1 MMELYII
8 RHAQSA
14 NNALYTQSNTTIGRS
29 DDPELTDI
37 GREQAQRVA
46 EFIAAPRHTASE
58 NFAARLANAHGFHLT
73 HLYCSLMVRSIE
85 TGLAIAN
92 ATGLP
97 LITWPDWHE
106 TGGIFYEDPDN
117 THRRSGLPG
126 KTPTELATR
135 FPDLVITTEL
145 DPAGWWNRP
154 FEEHPIQIARAERVL
169 ADLIARHGHTDHRVA
184 VITHGGFYNRFLQAV
199 LKFNPEQRTWFT
211 LVNCGI
217 TRIDFDEDD
226 TLLFYQN
233 RHEHL
238 APNLLTW

>member
-1 MMELYII
+1 MELYVI

-14 NNALYTQSNTTIGRS
+14 NNALYTRNNTTIGRS

-37 GREQAQRVA
+37 GREQTRRLA
-46 EFIAAPRHTASE
+46 EFIATPRHTTND
-58 NFAARLANAHGFHLT
+58 NFAARLTNAHGFHFT

-97 LITWPDWHE
+97 LVAWPDWHE
-106 TGGIFYEDPDN
+106 TGGIFYEDPN
-117 THRRSGLPG
+117 NPNHRTGQPG
-126 KTPTELATR
+126 KTAAELTNR
-135 FPDLVITTEL
+135 FPDLTITNEL

-154 FEEHPIQIARAERVL
+154 FEDHPAQIARAERVL
-169 ADLIARHGHTDHRVA
+169 ADLIARHGYTDHRVA

-199 LKFNPEQRTWFT
+199 LKFNPDQRTWFT

-226 TLLFYQN
+226 TMLFYQN

-238 APNLLTW
+238 SPELLTW